1 MTTRFGRIVQ
11 SKTCPNERCRN
22 YGNSMSDIGSREYI
36 NHYCHWCGCHYDGNV
51 GEELK
56 FWTEKEWEDAIEE
69 AWGMNKNKP

>member
-1 MTTRFGRIVQ
+1 
-11 SKTCPNERCRN
+11 
-22 YGNSMSDIGSREYI
+22 MSDIGSREYI